1 MSPIWREP
9 SSPGYAIDE
18 FLHGH
23 CEEKADCC
31 LGSTARHVSWRFRH
45 RNGRISLKNDISK
58 KSFFGIIWYPKYRM
72 FGWFWWFL
80 ELPHFGFWG
89 VHHWVLPNPTQ
100 PTRRRQRVSKVTMP
114 KTRPPFRKLRGRYN
128 TAAPAKPFL
137 QKGWNQLK
145 PLEIAETTME
155 LGFLKRNRIRTVEM
169 MVKTNSWV
177 WVWVGWFQNLFQLER
192 CGDKIDKIDKIEIDK
207 SQDHEHQVVLFS
219 NSFFANLGWVKFA
232 IGPWALG
239 LGPWALASIVW
250 ISVDQNHGTGVSLE
264 APDFDPQ
271 MAQCLRTWWTSREK
285 RRCNNGTHPGGFGA
299 SICHGSKGVILLL
312 DHRIFGGPK
321 RNVTPRAPQSATF
334 CRTRLAVETFK
345 EDLHQPPHPR
355 RRIVP
360 NIRMFQV
367 SLFVSTANCPKETG
381 PPSVVTLK
389 ISSSYMLQI
398 ITGWKPP
405 CRGSVSTLGRYTVI
419 FSWWWLVLQHI
430 PGIYAWVERTEFAS
444 RPSLKLSAPF
454 TGYVGYQ
461 SVLILL

>member
-1 MSPIWREP
+1 MATR
-9 SSPGYAIDE
+9 
-18 FLHGH
+18 
-23 CEEKADCC
+23 
-31 LGSTARHVSWRFRH
+31 STRSTRSRST
-45 RNGRISLKNDISK
+45 SLKIMSTR
-58 KSFFGIIWYPKYRM
+58 WYCSAIPS
-72 FGWFWWFL
+72 
-80 ELPHFGFWG
+80 LPTLAGSS
-89 VHHWVLPNPTQ
+89 LP
-100 PTRRRQRVSKVTMP
+100 
-114 KTRPPFRKLRGRYN
+114 
-128 TAAPAKPFL
+128 
-137 QKGWNQLK
+137 
-145 PLEIAETTME
+145 
-155 LGFLKRNRIRTVEM
+155 
-169 MVKTNSWV
+169 
-177 WVWVGWFQNLFQLER
+177 
-192 CGDKIDKIDKIEIDK
+192 
-207 SQDHEHQVVLFS
+207 
-219 NSFFANLGWVKFA
+219 
-232 IGPWALG
+232 LG

-285 RRCNNGTHPGGFGA
+285 RRCNNGAHPGGFGA

-405 CRGSVSTLGRYTVI
+405 
-419 FSWWWLVLQHI
+419 
-430 PGIYAWVERTEFAS
+430 AVEVFPHWDVT
-444 RPSLKLSAPF
+444 
-454 TGYVGYQ
+454 Q
-461 SVLILL
+461 